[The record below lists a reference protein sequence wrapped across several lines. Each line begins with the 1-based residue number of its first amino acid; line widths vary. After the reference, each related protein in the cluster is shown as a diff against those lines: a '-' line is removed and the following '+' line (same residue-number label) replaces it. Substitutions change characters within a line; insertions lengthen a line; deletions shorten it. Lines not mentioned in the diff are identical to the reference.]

1 MHIRLAWRRLLL
13 RLRPL
18 VGHNLQMWHTRS
30 RYGGR
35 YLGVSRVVGATGQ
48 LIYQL
53 TYATTPPLLPRSH
66 PPPVRAVDLER
77 RLRHVQSGRSRRQP
91 GRGRRQPGRG
101 RMQLGLTSGW
111 TRSLPDSAGS
121 RKEHL
126 HHLHQLHHL
135 LHQDTGT
142 LTMKI
147 SSTPSWIVM
156 TPSSIRFLFIDCIL

>member
-1 MHIRLAWRRLLL
+1 
-13 RLRPL
+13 
-18 VGHNLQMWHTRS
+18 MWPTRCS
-30 RYGGR
+30 YDGR
-35 YLGVSRVVGATGQ
+35 YLGVCRVVGATGQ

-66 PPPVRAVDLER
+66 RPPVRAIDLQH
-77 RLRHVQSGRSRRQP
+77 RLRHVP
-91 GRGRRQPGRG
+91 LGRRQPGRG
-101 RMQLGLTSGW
+101 RMQPGRRRGQPGRRSRQPGLTSGW

-121 RKEHL
+121 SKELHL

-142 LTMKI
+142 LTTKM